1 MVRPIDEVKAL
12 KEPTEAPNPQVTV
25 RKTRNPRRSFTPAQ
39 KLRLLEAFDAC
50 ENASARGAFLRKEG
64 LYYAAISD
72 WRKAFV
78 AGGLTG
84 KSKKT
89 NATAALTQLDQ
100 LTRENEQLKKKLSQA
115 TAVLDLQKKV
125 SELLGVHI
133 LPLDSSEVRS

>member
-1 MVRPIDEVKAL
+1 MIQSIDDAKAL

-25 RKTRNPRRSFTPAQ
+25 RKTLNRRRSFTPAQ

-84 KSKKT
+84 NGKKT

-125 SELLGVHI
+125 SELLGTHI
-133 LPLDSSEVRS
+133 LPHDSSELKS